1 MVKSFPEFVLRGCA
15 EHKTSEGFSSLILA
29 AKPAKKAIWAPL
41 TEPKNGADWE
51 SPPSHHPSSGE
62 QDRSRPL
69 PLLRPLCSS
78 VHKSIPEGLQ
88 HRGMAWSCI
97 SSLGRRQGLWG
108 GGHRPGESRECRP
121 GGTLNLCA
129 SKSTEEDP
137 VSFHTLVSGRQHTDF
152 VKFPCP

>member
-1 MVKSFPEFVLRGCA
+1 MVKSFPKFVLRGCA

-29 AKPAKKAIWAPL
+29 AKPAKKAIWAPP
-41 TEPKNGADWE
+41 TEPKNEANWE
-51 SPPSHHPSSGE
+51 PSPSHHPSSGE

-78 VHKSIPEGLQ
+78 VPCINRYQRACSTD
-88 HRGMAWSCI
+88 AWPDPA
-97 SSLGRRQGLWG
+97 SSRWG
-108 GGHRPGESRECRP
+108 GGSHRPGGSRECRP

-129 SKSTEEDP
+129 SKSTEEDL